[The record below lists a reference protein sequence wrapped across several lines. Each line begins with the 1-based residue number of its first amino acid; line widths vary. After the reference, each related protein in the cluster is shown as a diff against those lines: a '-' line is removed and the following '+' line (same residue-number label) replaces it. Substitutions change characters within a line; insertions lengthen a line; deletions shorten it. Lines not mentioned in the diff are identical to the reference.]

1 MYDGKNIVSM
11 AKQTQSLLTLYKA
24 SAGSGKTFTLA
35 VRYIAMVVR
44 EPSDYRHILA
54 VTFTNKATAEM
65 KQRILSQLYGIGN
78 GLEESVSYLEKVKE
92 FLPEKFTESTIRE
105 NARRALDLILNDYSH
120 FRIETIDSFF
130 QRVLRGLAR
139 ELQLG
144 SGLTLE
150 LDTDAV
156 ISDAV
161 DTFLAELKPG
171 TRENNDVVQ
180 YVIENI
186 ENDSNW
192 HIDSKIKTFS
202 HQLFQETF
210 LEKGDD
216 LRTYLQQTDSIA
228 NYRKELDK
236 CKEQM
241 EAVAEKHCDCGEQI
255 QKLINDNPDYGSYVA
270 SNPLKLFA
278 QIAAGEILDKKGGFT
293 KTAYTCIEK
302 GAEGILKKAGL
313 TRVGNACTLS
323 DIIVDLLQ
331 QSIDTYTEYIYI
343 KNSYSAAKRYLNELS
358 LLLAIRKEITAQNRE
373 QDRFVLADT
382 THLLS
387 QLEEGDT
394 SFVFENTGSFTKHIM
409 IDEFQDTSRL
419 QWKNLRLLLI
429 ECLSQNKECLV
440 VGDVKQSIY
449 RWRNGDWNI
458 LNTGIEHEL
467 SIYNPKTVTLNTN
480 FRSHS
485 RVIDFNNLF
494 FPVAQSYLSE
504 VYKCTFSTEHP
515 SLSGAYSDVC
525 QLSNKNENS
534 GYICLELHD
543 NKNIDDESA
552 LMPGIIAEH
561 LDRLTAAGVNQGD
574 ITILTRSN
582 KSIAQI
588 CSWFAENRPEYR
600 MVSDEAFYMET
611 SPALRI
617 IISAMRYI
625 SNPADNISL
634 AALAIEWN
642 NYVKREPISFEGILQ
657 ENITGNIPSA
667 FFESVEKFSHLPLY
681 EMAEELYR
689 ILEIGCIENQDAY
702 IFSFFDR
709 LRLFTQKKSNTLSL
723 FIEEW
728 DNTLHKKPIAMGNTE
743 SIRLMTI
750 HKSKG
755 LEFHTVIL
763 PYCNWQIDNGSKLW
777 VEPEKDPFNKLP
789 LLPIECTSS
798 LKESVFSNDYQ
809 KEYSDTL
816 VDNLNILYVAFTR
829 AAANLIVLGQTKG
842 KKNGFN
848 TYDILS
854 YFAEGQTE
862 TEHNE
867 HITSYISGEIISSS
881 RESKRES
888 QNPLTAEKDIQ
899 TINMCHY
906 PISTQFKQSTESMRY
921 MTDITTENSRTES
934 YIEQGK
940 LLHRLFSTIN
950 TAKDI
955 DRETDRMLAEG
966 LIESRKS
973 ADSIKQ
979 FIHKAIDK
987 PEIRGWFDGIYRLLN
1002 ETSILFRENGT
1013 TQKRIPDRVM
1023 INGNKATVVD
1033 FKFGKEYEGYLHQVE
1048 EYISL
1053 LKQMGFTEVEGY
1065 IWYVYNNKTI
1075 KC

>member
-1 MYDGKNIVSM
+1 MT
-11 AKQTQSLLTLYKA
+11 KQKQSLLTLYKA

-78 GLEESVSYLEKVKE
+78 GLPESSSYLEKVKE
-92 FLPEKFTESTIRE
+92 FLPDNFSDNSIKV
-105 NARRALDLILNDYSH
+105 NALKALNFILNDYSH

-130 QRVLRGLAR
+130 QRVLNGLAR

-144 SGLTLE
+144 SGLALE
-150 LDTDAV
+150 LDTDSV

-192 HIDSKIKTFS
+192 HIESKIKDFS
-202 HQLFQETF
+202 KQLFQENF
-210 LEKGDD
+210 LEKGDS
-216 LRTYLQQTDSIA
+216 LRTYLQQAESIA
-228 NYRKELDK
+228 NYRKELNK
-236 CKEQM
+236 CKDQM
-241 EAVAEKHCDCGEQI
+241 DAIAEEHCNCGKQI
-255 QKLINDNPDYGSYVA
+255 QKLIDDNPDYGSYVA
-270 SNPLKLFA
+270 SNPSKLFA
-278 QIAAGEILDKKGGFT
+278 QIAKGDFLEKKAKMG
-293 KTAYTCIEK
+293 KTIDSCIEN
-302 GAEGILKKAGL
+302 GAETILKKAGL
-313 TRVGNACTLS
+313 TKLGNAYTLS
-323 DIIVDLLQ
+323 DIIVDWLQ
-331 QSIDTYTEYIYI
+331 KAKESYANYTYIN
-343 KNSYSAAKRYLNELS
+343 NSYSVAKRYLNELS
-358 LLLAIRKEITAQNRE
+358 LLLAIRKEITIQNSE

-382 THLLS
+382 PHLLS

-419 QWKNLRLLLI
+419 QWKNLRLLLM

-449 RWRNGDWNI
+449 RWRNGDWKI
-458 LNTGIEHEL
+458 LNTGIEKDL
-467 SIYNPKTVTLNTN
+467 SVYNPETVTLNTN
-480 FRSHS
+480 FRSLNK
-485 RVIDFNNLF
+485 IIEFNNLF
-494 FPVAQSYLSE
+494 FPIAQSYLSDI
-504 VYKCTFSTEHP
+504 YKGTFTIEHP
-515 SLSGAYSDVC
+515 NICGAYSDVC
-525 QLSNKNENS
+525 QKSNKKENN
-534 GYICLELHD
+534 GYICLELHNN
-543 NKNIDDESA
+543 NKIDDEA
-552 LMPGIIAEH
+552 LLMPGIIALH
-561 LDRLTAAGVNQGD
+561 LDQLTNAGVNQSD
-574 ITILTRSN
+574 ITILTRTN
-582 KSIAQI
+582 KDISQI

-611 SPALRI
+611 SPAMRI

-625 SNPADNISL
+625 SNSTDNISL

-642 NYVKREPISFEGILQ
+642 QYVNNKPITFDALLPESI
-657 ENITGNIPSA
+657 ISNIPSA
-667 FFESVEKFSHLPLY
+667 YLESVERLTHLPLY

-689 ILEIGCIENQDAY
+689 ILEIDRIENQDAY
-702 IFSFFDR
+702 LFSFFDR
-709 LRLFTQKKSNTLSL
+709 IRLFTQKKSNSLSL

-728 DNTLHKKPIAMGNTE
+728 DNILHRKPIAMGNTD

-763 PYCNWQIDNGSKLW
+763 PYCNWLIESKSKLW
-777 VEPEKDPFNKLP
+777 VEPKREPFNKLP
-789 LLPIECTSS
+789 LLPIDCTAT
-798 LKESVFSNDYQ
+798 LKESVFSEDYQ
-809 KEYSDTL
+809 DEYGDTL
-816 VDNLNILYVAFTR
+816 VDNLNLLYVAFTR
-829 AAANLIVLGQTKG
+829 AVANLIVLGQTKS
-842 KKNGFN
+842 KRNGFS
-848 TYDILS
+848 TYDILT

-862 TEHNE
+862 TTHNE
-867 HITSYISGEIISSS
+867 HITSYTTGNIMPGEK
-881 RESKRES
+881 REREKESK
-888 QNPLTAEKDIQ
+888 NPLTTVKESQ

-906 PISTQFKQSTESMRY
+906 PMSTQFKQSTESMRY
-921 MTDITTENSRTES
+921 MSDNTQESNKTES
-934 YIEQGK
+934 YIEKGK

-950 TAKDI
+950 TVKDI

-966 LIESRKS
+966 LFDSAKS
-973 ADSIKQ
+973 AESIKQ

-987 PEIRGWFDGIYRLLN
+987 PEVKEWFDGNYKLLN
-1002 ETSILFRENGT
+1002 ETSILFRDNGT

-1023 INGNKATVVD
+1023 INGNKAIVVD
-1033 FKFGKEYEGYLHQVE
+1033 FKFGKEYEGYMHQVQ

-1053 LKQMGFTEVEGY
+1053 LRQMGFTHVDGY
-1065 IWYVYNNKTI
+1065 IWYVYSNKTI

>member
-1 MYDGKNIVSM
+1 M
-11 AKQTQSLLTLYKA
+11 AKQSQSLLTLYKA

-35 VRYIAMVVR
+35 VRYIAMVIR
-44 EPSDYRHILA
+44 EPYDYRHILA
-54 VTFTNKATAEM
+54 VTFTNKATTEM

-78 GLEESVSYLEKVKE
+78 GLKESASYLDKVKE
-92 FLPEKFTESTIRE
+92 FLPDSFSDSSIKE
-105 NARRALDLILNDYSH
+105 NAVKALNLILNDYSH

-130 QRVLRGLAR
+130 QRVLNGLAR

-144 SGLTLE
+144 SGLALE
-150 LDTDAV
+150 LDTDSV

-192 HIDSKIKTFS
+192 HIESKIKDFS
-202 HQLFQETF
+202 KQLFHESF
-210 LEKGDD
+210 LEKGDK
-216 LRTYLQQTDSIA
+216 LRTYLQQADSIA
-228 NYRKELDK
+228 NYRKELNQ

-241 EAVAEKHCDCGEQI
+241 EALAEQHCNYGKEI
-255 QKLINDNPDYGSYVA
+255 QDLINDNPEYGSYVS
-270 SNPLKLFA
+270 SNPSKLFA
-278 QIAAGEILDKKGGFT
+278 QIATGHFFEGKGKLGAT
-293 KTAYTCIEK
+293 IDTCIEK
-302 GAEGILKKAGL
+302 GAEGILRKAGL
-313 TRVGNACTLS
+313 TKVSNALTLS
-323 DIIVDLLQ
+323 ERIVDLLQ
-331 QSIDTYTEYIYI
+331 KAKESFTEYTYV

-358 LLLAIRKEITAQNRE
+358 LLLAIRKEITTQNSE
-373 QDRFVLADT
+373 QGRFVIADT
-382 THLLS
+382 SHLLS

-394 SFVFENTGSFTKHIM
+394 SFVFENTGSFTRHIM

-449 RWRNGDWNI
+449 RWRNGDWKI
-458 LNTGIEHEL
+458 LNSGIEKDL
-467 SIYNPKTVTLNTN
+467 SVYNPETITLNTN
-480 FRSHS
+480 FRSYS
-485 RVIDFNNLF
+485 RVIDFNNIF

-504 VYKCTFSTEHP
+504 TYKGTFTAEHP
-515 SLSGAYSDVC
+515 NLCGAYSDVC
-525 QLSNKNENS
+525 QQSNKKEEN
-534 GYICLELHD
+534 GYICLELH
-543 NKNIDDESA
+543 NNNRIDDELL
-552 LMPGIIAEH
+552 LMPNIIATH
-561 LDRLTAAGVNQGD
+561 LDRLTEAGVNQSD
-574 ITILTRSN
+574 ITILTRKN
-582 KSIAQI
+582 KEISQI

-642 NYVKREPISFEGILQ
+642 HYVKTEPISFEGILPK
-657 ENITGNIPSA
+657 NIISNIPSA
-667 FFESVEKFSHLPLY
+667 YIESVERLSHLPLY
-681 EMAEELYR
+681 EMAEELYH
-689 ILEIGCIENQDAY
+689 ILEIDRIENQDAY
-702 IFSFFDR
+702 LFSFFDR
-709 LRLFTQKKSNTLSL
+709 IRLFTQKKSNTLSL

-728 DNTLHKKPIAMGNTE
+728 DNILHKKPIAMGDTD

-763 PYCNWQIDNGSKLW
+763 PYCNWTIDNISKLW
-777 VEPEKDPFNKLP
+777 VEPNKEPFNSLP
-789 LLPIECTSS
+789 LLPIDYTSS
-798 LKESVFSNDYQ
+798 LKESVFSDDYQ
-809 KEYSDTL
+809 EEYGDKL
-816 VDNLNILYVAFTR
+816 VDNLNLLYVAFTR
-829 AAANLIVLGQTKG
+829 AVANLIVLGQTKG
-842 KKNGFN
+842 NKKGFN
-848 TYDILS
+848 TYDILA
-854 YFAEGQTE
+854 YFAEGQKE
-862 TEHNE
+862 TTHNE
-867 HITSYISGEIISSS
+867 HITSYISGDIVPGNKRDKE
-881 RESKRES
+881 RETN
-888 QNPLTAEKDIQ
+888 NPLITVKDVQPIK
-899 TINMCHY
+899 MCHY
-906 PISTQFKQSTESMRY
+906 PISTKFKQSTESMRY
-921 MTDITTENSRTES
+921 MSDQIQENSKTES
-934 YIEQGK
+934 YIEKGK

-966 LIESRKS
+966 LIESVKS
-973 ADSIKQ
+973 AEAIKQ

-987 PEIRGWFDGIYRLLN
+987 LEIKDWFDGNYKLLN
-1002 ETSILFRENGT
+1002 ETSILFRDNGI

-1023 INGNKATVVD
+1023 INGKKAIVVD
-1033 FKFGKEYEGYLHQVE
+1033 FKFGKEQEEYMHQVQ

-1053 LKQMGFTEVEGY
+1053 LKQMGFTNTEGY

>member
-1 MYDGKNIVSM
+1 MSM
-11 AKQTQSLLTLYKA
+11 ARQVQSLLTLYKA

-65 KQRILSQLYGIGN
+65 KQRILSQLYGIGH
-78 GLEESVSYLEKVKE
+78 GLEESASYLEKVKE
-92 FLPEKFTESTIRE
+92 FLPDKFTESTIKE
-105 NARRALDLILNDYSH
+105 NALKALNLILNDYSH

-144 SGLTLE
+144 SGMTLE
-150 LDTDAV
+150 LDTDSV

-192 HIDSKIKTFS
+192 HIDSKIKAFS
-202 HQLFQETF
+202 NQLFQESF

-216 LRTYLQQTDSIA
+216 LRTYLQQPDSIA
-228 NYRKELDK
+228 NYRKELNK
-236 CKEQM
+236 CKEQI
-241 EAVAEKHCDCGEQI
+241 ETLAKKHCDCGKQI
-255 QKLINDNPDYGSYVA
+255 LKLIDDNPDYGSYV
-270 SNPLKLFA
+270 SNYPAKLFA
-278 QIAAGEILDKKGGFT
+278 QIEAGLVLEKGISTTFNS
-293 KTAYTCIEK
+293 CLEK

-313 TRVGNACTLS
+313 TKVGNAYTLS

-331 QSIDTYTEYIYI
+331 QAKDSYTEYIYI
-343 KNSYSAAKRYLNELS
+343 NNSYSAAKRYLNELS
-358 LLLAIRKEITAQNRE
+358 LLLAIRKEITAQNSE

-458 LNTGIEHEL
+458 LNTGIEQEM
-467 SIYNPKTVTLNTN
+467 SIYNPKTITLSTN

-485 RVIDFNNLF
+485 RVIEFNNLF
-494 FPVAQSYLSE
+494 FPIAQSYLSE
-504 VYKCTFSTEHP
+504 VYKGTFTTEHP
-515 SLSGAYSDVC
+515 SISGAYSDVC
-525 QLSNKNENS
+525 QQSNKKGCS
-534 GYICLELHD
+534 GYICLELHN
-543 NKNIDDESA
+543 NKSLDDETA

-561 LDRLTAAGVNQGD
+561 LDRLTEAGVNQGD
-574 ITILTRSN
+574 ITILTRRN
-582 KSIAQI
+582 KDIAQI

-617 IISAMRYI
+617 IINAMRYI
-625 SNPADNISL
+625 SNPTDNISL

-642 NYVKREPISFEGILQ
+642 RYVKKRTISFEDILQ
-657 ENITGNIPSA
+657 ESIISNIPSA
-667 FFESVEKFSHLPLY
+667 FLEWVEKSTHLPLY
-681 EMAEELYR
+681 EMAENLYS
-689 ILEIGCIENQDAY
+689 ILEIGNIENQDAY
-702 IFSFFDR
+702 LFSFFDR
-709 LRLFTQKKSNTLSL
+709 LRLFTQKKSNTLSM

-728 DNTLHKKPIAMGNTE
+728 DITLHKKPIAMGHTDC
-743 SIRLMTI
+743 IRLMTI

-763 PYCNWQIDNGSKLW
+763 PYCNWQIESNSKLW
-777 VEPEKDPFNKLP
+777 VEPENEPFNKLP

-798 LKESVFSNDYQ
+798 LKESVFSNDY
-809 KEYSDTL
+809 KEEYSDTL
-816 VDNLNILYVAFTR
+816 VDNLNLLYVAFTR
-829 AAANLIVLGQTKG
+829 AEANLIVLGQTKG
-842 KKNGFN
+842 KRNGFN
-848 TYDILS
+848 TYDILT

-862 TEHNE
+862 TEKNE
-867 HITSYISGEIISSS
+867 HITSYTCGEIVSSNKT
-881 RESKRES
+881 EKKRES
-888 QNPLTAEKDIQ
+888 QNPLNADKELQ
-899 TINMCHY
+899 AINMCHY
-906 PISTQFKQSTESMRY
+906 PLSTRFKQSTESMRY
-921 MTDITTENSRTES
+921 MADITQENSKTET
-934 YIEQGK
+934 YIERGK

-950 TAKDI
+950 TVKDI

-966 LIESRKS
+966 IIESRKS
-973 ADSIKQ
+973 AESIKQ
-979 FIHKAIDK
+979 FIHKAIEK
-987 PEIRGWFDGIYRLLN
+987 QEVKGWFDGNYRLLN

-1023 INGNKATVVD
+1023 INGSKATVVD
-1033 FKFGKEYEGYLHQVE
+1033 FKFGKEHESYLHQVE

-1053 LKQMGFTEVEGY
+1053 LKKMGFTDVEGY